1 MSKKINVLADGS
13 FQIIN
18 TNDKTGKVDDAVT
31 FKAEPALEHGQ
42 LGRVLGQTVKTAG
55 TFRNAA
61 CSFLAL
67 VYACPKLDG
76 YRGKGDKET
85 GILSKEFKA
94 SVRDAEAIV
103 VEQLIEEGAIK
114 LPKGNEEEQLQAF
127 LSGLRDDKNYSNA
140 KNTTNKYFALVGN
153 NCVNG
158 HNVLVP
164 VPVMQAEI
172 AMVVKRR
179 EVDSSFAAMFRAI
192 REKMDGGTI
201 DEDDAVDSLALAREL
216 HECLA
221 GIVGSM
227 AQAATDV
234 RSGVDVQANAF
245 IEKAAAAAY
254 DTAKASATI

>member
-13 FQIIN
+13 FQIVN

-42 LGRVLGQTVKTAG
+42 LGRVLGQSVKTAG
-55 TFRNAA
+55 TFRAAA

-67 VYACPKLDG
+67 VYGHSRLDG
-76 YRGKGDKET
+76 YRGKGDRDT

-94 SVRDAEAIV
+94 SVRDAEAAV
-103 VEQLIEEGAIK
+103 VAQLVEEGAIK

-153 NCVNG
+153 NCVTG
-158 HNVLVP
+158 HGVLVP

-172 AMVVKRR
+172 ANVVKKR
-179 EVDSSFAAMFRAI
+179 EVDNSFAAMFRAI

-201 DEDDAVDSLALAREL
+201 DETDAIDSLALAREL
-216 HECLA
+216 FQCLD
-221 GIVGSM
+221 GIVNGI
-227 AQAATDV
+227 AADATAA
-234 RSGVDVQANAF
+234 RSGVDVAANAAL
-245 IEKAAAAAY
+245 EKAAATSKEA
-254 DTAKASATI
+254 ATI

>member
-55 TFRNAA
+55 TFRAAA

-67 VYACPKLDG
+67 VYGHQKLDG

-94 SVRDAEAIV
+94 SVRDAEAAIV
-103 VEQLIEEGAIK
+103 SQLVEEGAIK

-153 NCVNG
+153 NCVTG
-158 HNVLVP
+158 HGVLVP
-164 VPVMQAEI
+164 VPVMQAQI
-172 AMVVKRR
+172 AEVVTKRAA
-179 EVDSSFAAMFRAI
+179 DTSFAAMFRAI

-216 HECLA
+216 YETLKGVC
-221 GIVGSM
+221 GDM
-227 AQAATDV
+227 AKSATDV
-234 RSGVDVQANAF
+234 RSGVDVAANKA
-245 IEKAAAAAY
+245 IEAAAASSKEA
-254 DTAKASATI
+254 ATI